1 MPTFIARPVSLFR
14 QPPRG
19 ATASLALGLAL
30 GVATLAAA
38 RPAYAADAPTARGV
52 VGNNAPVNINN
63 PQDKA
68 TLADRIDQALERAK
82 AKQTQ
87 STQPSRQRA
96 NRTPPSIPAV
106 QVHVPPERPRAAPST
121 TPVVRAP
128 QPASPTVLDPQAS
141 RRDIQ
146 ARAAALAASA
156 AAAGAAAQMPAGAST
171 PAPSQPLANAGAVR
185 WDYRSG
191 DLGPAQWA
199 NLHPTFAACNRGQE
213 QSPVQANPGDLT
225 TALGDP
231 ILASSTW
238 FGGTVYNTGNGMA
251 LDVEGVATLAL
262 RGQVWRVLQL
272 QFHHPAQERMHRQT
286 YPMDAELRL
295 IGQDGRQAV
304 VSVPM
309 QRGTNHPFL
318 ARIWPYLPLD
328 TTDQI
333 RLPQAVLTLPE
344 LLPADRRSYQY
355 MGSLTQPPCTEG
367 VLRIVMKNPVS
378 VGADQLRLLQ
388 RLTPPNARPV
398 QPLNGRAV
406 LEVGARRE

>member
-38 RPAYAADAPTARGV
+38 RPVHAADAPTARGV

-87 STQPSRQRA
+87 STKPSRQRA
-96 NRTPPSIPAV
+96 QRTPPSIPAV
-106 QVHVPPERPRAAPST
+106 QVHVPPERPRAAPRT

-156 AAAGAAAQMPAGAST
+156 AAAGASAQVPTGAST
-171 PAPSQPLANAGAVR
+171 PSLVNAGAVR
-185 WDYRSG
+185 WDYGSG

-199 NLHPTFAACNRGQE
+199 NLHPAFAACNRGQE
-213 QSPVQANPGDLT
+213 QSPVQATPEDLT

-231 ILASSTW
+231 VLAGATW
-238 FGGTVYNTGNGMA
+238 FGGTVYNTGNSMA

-262 RGQVWRVLQL
+262 RGQVWRV
-272 QFHHPAQERMHRQT
+272 
-286 YPMDAELRL
+286 
-295 IGQDGRQAV
+295 
-304 VSVPM
+304 
-309 QRGTNHPFL
+309 
-318 ARIWPYLPLD
+318 
-328 TTDQI
+328 
-333 RLPQAVLTLPE
+333 
-344 LLPADRRSYQY
+344 
-355 MGSLTQPPCTEG
+355 
-367 VLRIVMKNPVS
+367 
-378 VGADQLRLLQ
+378 
-388 RLTPPNARPV
+388 
-398 QPLNGRAV
+398 
-406 LEVGARRE
+406 